1 MRHCYHALALSCTVM
16 PTGNIVKLSLP
27 SSVFSRLTI
36 HSSYHQS
43 IIRYDVKA
51 YRFNSACLVCVK
63 IKFSFPFQYLRK
75 TVMKGSTPP
84 QLLLVD
90 KYNVLGNATFT
101 IDVSVV
107 VLRPIHTERKRRLV
121 EMSSE
126 EILFAVHTEQQ
137 QISKKKFTSRNFAF
151 AISLGVNGS
160 LVNVEK

>member
-1 MRHCYHALALSCTVM
+1 M
-16 PTGNIVKLSLP
+16 PAHSLVPTSNTVKLSLP

-43 IIRYDVKA
+43 IIRHDVKA

-101 IDVSVV
+101 IDVSDV
-107 VLRPIHTERKRRLV
+107 VLRPFTP
-121 EMSSE
+121 SE
-126 EILFAVHTEQQ
+126 SDV
-137 QISKKKFTSRNFAF
+137 S
-151 AISLGVNGS
+151 
-160 LVNVEK
+160 